1 VVPRLRAAGRQ
12 FAIVTA
18 WAAAALAVTPSLA
31 SGATLR
37 YEVVRDG
44 LAIGLT
50 GGPGEANRVTVSR
63 EGQGLLFADRIVAP
77 LRLDPPTTSCRRAG
91 SPQELRCSAPPG
103 GNIITLTLQ
112 DGDDVAT
119 VRAAEPTILVGGAG
133 NDTLTGGSQADDFDG
148 GTGNDTI
155 VSRDGTRETV
165 ACGPG
170 FDRVTADALDVAAGC
185 ESVSRT

>member
-1 VVPRLRAAGRQ
+1 MVPRLRPAGRH
-12 FAIVTA
+12 FALVTA
-18 WAAAALAVTPSLA
+18 WAATALAVTPSLA
-31 SGATLR
+31 AGATLR

-50 GGPGEANRVTVSR
+50 AEPGEANRVTVSR
-63 EGQGLLFADRIVAP
+63 DEQSLLFADRIVAP

-103 GNIITLTLQ
+103 GNIITLTLG

-119 VRAAEPTILVGGAG
+119 VRAAEPTIFVGGSG
-133 NDTLTGGSQADDFDG
+133 NDALTGGSQADDFDG
-148 GTGNDTI
+148 GAGNDTI

-165 ACGPG
+165 VCGPG
-170 FDRVTADALDVAAGC
+170 FDRVTADVLDVTAGC
-185 ESVSRT
+185 ESVSRA